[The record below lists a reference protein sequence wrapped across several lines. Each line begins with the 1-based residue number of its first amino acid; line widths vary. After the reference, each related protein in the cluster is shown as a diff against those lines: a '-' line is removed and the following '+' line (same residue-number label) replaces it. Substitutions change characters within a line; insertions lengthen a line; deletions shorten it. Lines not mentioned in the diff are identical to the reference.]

1 MADICIGRALQFLLQ
16 FLYGAPPPRI
26 FDRRNAVMTVRL
38 APRLAAIAAALLG
51 LAPLQTAQAKIL
63 AQWVEM
69 GADGNASVRAIT
81 EDACPSVIFDGRQ
94 VPMSVRA
101 EPGRSFGNVKPAQFP
116 VRSCEAMVPGDAV
129 AALLDGKAL
138 PLPRPNPQ
146 RILVFGDTGCRL
158 ATGNPTQD
166 CNDIN
171 AWPFPRIAAVAAA
184 ARPDLVIHVGDYHYR
199 EDACPANHAGCAGSP
214 WGYGWDAWNADFF
227 SPAAPLLAAAPWV
240 MVRGN
245 HEDCSRAGEGWF
257 RFIDRLPM
265 EPACRDF
272 TGSFVARLGD
282 FGIVVV
288 DGAKAEDPKGDP
300 SDMASTL
307 RRQFIEIV
315 AKVPAEA
322 WLTTHRPLDAML
334 GTEKGEPRNFVGN
347 KVLELALGA
356 DMPTGV
362 RMYVSGHIHFFQ
374 AVDFGGKRPPQL
386 VVGTGGDNLQALP
399 PLSVIGADIN
409 GVNVNDSVTYSGF
422 GYMVWDRAGNAWSG
436 TLFDVNG
443 KPINHCR
450 LVNRSLSCRS

>member
-1 MADICIGRALQFLLQ
+1 LEEFQMTVCRALAALATTTLLS
-16 FLYGAPPPRI
+16 
-26 FDRRNAVMTVRL
+26 L
-38 APRLAAIAAALLG
+38 APQNADAR
-51 LAPLQTAQAKIL
+51 IL
-63 AQWVEM
+63 AQWVEL
-69 GADGNASVRAIT
+69 GTDGNSSVRAIT
-81 EDACPSVIFDGRQ
+81 EDACPSIAFDGKS

-101 EPGRSFGNVKPAQFP
+101 EPGRSFGNVKASQFP
-116 VRSCEAMVPGDAV
+116 VRSCEAMVPPDAV
-129 AALLDGKAL
+129 AAMLDGKAL

-158 ATGNPTQD
+158 AAGNPTQD

-171 AWPFPRIAAVAAA
+171 SWPFPKIAAVAAA

-199 EDACPANHAGCAGSP
+199 EDACPAGHAGCAGSP
-214 WGYGWDAWNADFF
+214 FGYGWDAWNADFF
-227 SPAAPLLAAAPWV
+227 APAAPLLAAAPWV

-245 HEDCSRAGEGWF
+245 HEDCARAGEGWF

-265 EPACRDF
+265 EPSCRDF
-272 TGSFVARLGD
+272 TGTFVARLGD
-282 FGIVVV
+282 FGVVVV
-288 DGAKAEDPKGDP
+288 DGAKAEDPKGDA
-300 SDMASTL
+300 SDMAATL
-307 RRQFIEIV
+307 RRGFIEV
-315 AKVPAEA
+315 LAKVPAEA
-322 WLTTHRPLDAML
+322 WLATHRPLDAML
-334 GTEKGEPRNFVGN
+334 GSESGTPRNFVGN

-374 AVDFGGKRPPQL
+374 AVDFGGMRPPQL

-409 GVNVNDSVTYSGF
+409 GMKVADSATYSGF
-422 GYMVWDRAGNAWSG
+422 GYMVWDRAGSAWSG